1 MTMTEYDLWTLGCR
15 IAQATLPAR
24 ARLGRP
30 LPPPRPSRGPP
41 AGATWVAF
49 NGDDEAEAA
58 PGTRPQALGHMV
70 FGWGWQR
77 LKNMDFPREKPCH
90 WEEKTCQKPCR
101 FCSFSAGQLACPRT
115 PDLAPD
121 PGPRPQALGHR
132 P

>member
-49 NGDDEAEAA
+49 NGDDEAEAGPA
-58 PGTRPQALGHMV
+58 V
-70 FGWGWQR
+70 FGNPGFFSVFSSHCFFQSA
-77 LKNMDFPREKPCH
+77 
-90 WEEKTCQKPCR
+90 CR
-101 FCSFSAGQLACPRT
+101 DMG
-115 PDLAPD
+115 LAPSGLILSD
-121 PGPRPQALGHR
+121 KPGLAL
-132 P
+132 PT